1 MVSGDCPSF
10 PVVQMKIKA
19 RPGEFYFKALLKNR
33 RMMDKD
39 FSGNY
44 GWILSQEYFKDAE
57 EVANLYPERSFL
69 WPAEEIEPN
78 CIYVPSKEEMEED
91 I

>member
-1 MVSGDCPSF
+1 
-10 PVVQMKIKA
+10 MKIKA
-19 RPGEFYFKALLKNR
+19 RPGEFYFKALIPRYCAHNE
-33 RMMDKD
+33 
-39 FSGNY
+39 
-44 GWILSQEYFKDAE
+44 QAQVEYFGYELSDNFYSSE
-57 EVANLYPERSFL
+57 EEAKRDFKAAI